1 MYAEPS
7 TGKPKLIIFASG
19 AKESGS
25 SHATPLG
32 FSKTGYRQENL
43 GGGSGFENL
52 VRASR
57 EGILDAD
64 IVAVA
69 SNHEHGSVRNRADR
83 LGIKFI
89 YFPGPYESE
98 NYTKIITDTGAD
110 WIALSG
116 WFQMVK
122 GLDPAKTFN
131 IHPALLSCLGGRFG
145 GKGMYG
151 DELYQSIR
159 NALEKGEI
167 AESGCSMHFVTEDYD
182 VGPVFFEYPIP
193 LDKGLTAKE
202 IEKAI
207 REVEHDWQPK
217 ITNMVVHGEIRWDGK
232 ERKSLVVPQAY
243 KYLPR

>member
-19 AKESGS
+19 AKESG
-25 SHATPLG
+25 
-32 FSKTGYRQENL
+32 
-43 GGGSGFENL
+43 GSGFENL

-57 EGILDAD
+57 EEILDAD

-151 DELYQSIR
+151 NHVHEAVMEAFRDGTVTHS
-159 NALEKGEI
+159 AVT
-167 AESGCSMHFVTEDYD
+167 MHFVTPVYD
-182 VGPVFFEYPIP
+182 EGPIFFQFPV
-193 LDKGLTAKE
+193 E
-202 IEKAI
+202 ILPDDTPESLGA
-207 REVEHDWQPK
+207 RVNMAEHEWQPRL
-217 ITNMVVHGEIRWDGK
+217 TNMVVNGEISWDG
-232 ERKSLVVPQAY
+232 RNPNSLKVPNGY
-243 KYLPR
+243 KFL